1 MPRKVIEVGVEG
13 NDGTGDG
20 IREAFIKSNDNFQEL
35 YAISGGQFSSSL
47 SNSTG
52 YVEYSNGT
60 TFVWG
65 SGTTD
70 GAGNYIAFWSTIGVT
85 VDSIKSITVTPR
97 TDQKAIAIV
106 SQSDTSTFT
115 ITTYKITDGTA
126 ISVPF
131 TWFAVVFNA

>member
-35 YAISGGQFSSSL
+35 YAISGGQFTSSL
-47 SNSTG
+47 ADPTG
-52 YVEYSNGT
+52 YVQFDNGT
-60 TFVWG
+60 LFAWG

-70 GAGNYIAFWSTIGVT
+70 GSGNYIVSWPTELSI
-85 VDSIKSITVTPR
+85 DSIKSITATPR

-106 SQSDTSTFT
+106 SQSDTATFT
-115 ITTYKITDGTA
+115 ITTYKITDSTA
-126 ISVPF
+126 ISDVPV
-131 TWFAVVFNA
+131 TWFAVGFAQ